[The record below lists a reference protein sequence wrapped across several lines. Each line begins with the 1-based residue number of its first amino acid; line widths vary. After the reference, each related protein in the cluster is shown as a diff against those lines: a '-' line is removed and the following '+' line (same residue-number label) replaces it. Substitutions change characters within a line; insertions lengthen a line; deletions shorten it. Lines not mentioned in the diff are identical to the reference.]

1 MNKIIKSCD
10 VCIDGNVISQELLL
24 ATFSDFILS
33 TIEKEK
39 HNVSIVLH
47 TGSVCFEAIMLACAA
62 VSNLLYNQTNAS
74 DIISQ
79 LIPGDIVLY
88 YNSYKSNSK
97 AQRYIFK
104 GFVDSPDEPPRS
116 ETGKY
121 IWLTQG
127 KNDRRL
133 LPGTCWNRIVPYLG
147 NASSMDGRGIRRDS
161 GKRNR
166 FLKSVLGIGE
176 EEIIRIS
183 DTSTVVVMTRDT
195 ANTLV
200 NGLSF
205 RFGNEEVRLTELVP
219 VSYFTENEEYPYG
232 GNPAKSEPVLK
243 ITGRVSKARELLL
256 ERGGN
261 KNVGL
266 IVSGDSIIRHGD
278 SEIPELVERQ
288 SIQYVYLCMHINSD
302 FSQKLVSSYENAS
315 LFACTKDFLLSN
327 SLGVKVKSDYTD
339 QLSAQVNAII
349 DHEVITKELPSYL
362 SWEEYRKFKRAM
374 FFIKESDYESDS
386 KDSFVMQAFSLM
398 NLFKTALFSMK
409 ALEDFIDSG
418 EIDTVEKP
426 EARLTKIEDCANSF
440 PEYLREA
447 AMTVIGTLETAYL
460 LLVDHSA
467 KENTMREI
475 ISQNFGK
482 SITIVVPKA
491 YYVTIVKSL
500 IADVAQESSCDITLV
515 TANRFTNDALY
526 DIVIVSGNATGVR
539 FDALRCQSAQYIFA
553 LLYDF
558 EKYQFKNRIRKS
570 MQREHLFNQRSTIY
584 VEDEYEDP
592 LLDAVESEVEEVE
605 TIDTELTN
613 YVGSTY
619 LNAIHNNSDTSG
631 THKSVADI
639 VAVAKFDTDEIA
651 LFTKNYKAYVLDDT
665 EHSVKE
671 VDVTDL
677 ADGDII
683 VFTRSNS
690 TTRDIVENLLGDMI
704 ESDLVSDEV
713 AKAYYEAKRWKSV
726 LTNYLKRA
734 GCSAKTLADAMIKNG
749 VSVQEATIRTW
760 LDEDAHTVRPRK
772 LDSIQQIALIA
783 GDEDLFDNA
792 ESCYAAG
799 GVIYKVRRKI
809 LKAIG
814 QAILG
819 EITGENDNS
828 DPIMRAVS
836 ERVGNAAVVLQIET
850 ITFVN
855 DTVPLNTINR
865 PISVD

>member
-47 TGSVCFEAIMLACAA
+47 TGSVCFDAIILACAA
-62 VSNLLYNQTNAS
+62 VSNLLYNQTNAN

-79 LIPGDIVLY
+79 LIPGDVVLY
-88 YNSYKSNSK
+88 YNSNKSNSK
-97 AQRYIFK
+97 AQRYTFK
-104 GFVDSPDEPPRS
+104 GFVDSPDEPPRN
-116 ETGKY
+116 ETGTY
-121 IWLTQG
+121 VWLTQG
-127 KNDRRL
+127 NSGRL
-133 LPGTCWNRIVPYLG
+133 LLPSACWNRIVPYWG
-147 NASSMDGRGIRRDS
+147 NASSMDGRGLRRDS
-161 GKRNR
+161 GNRYR
-166 FLKSVLGIGE
+166 FLKSVLGLGE

-183 DTSTVVVMTRDT
+183 DTSTVVIMARDT

-243 ITGRVSKARELLL
+243 ITGKVSKARELLL
-256 ERGGN
+256 KRGGN

-266 IVSGDSIIRHGD
+266 IVFGDSIIRLGN

-302 FSQKLVSSYENAS
+302 FSEKLVSSYENAS

-327 SLGVKVKSDYTD
+327 SLDVKVKNDYTN

-409 ALEDFIDSG
+409 ALESFIDSR

-426 EARLTKIEDCANSF
+426 EARLAKIEDCANSF
-440 PEYLREA
+440 PEYLHEA
-447 AMTVIGTLETAYL
+447 AMTVIETLETAYL

-467 KENTMREI
+467 KEDTMREI

-482 SITIVVPKA
+482 SIAIVLPKA
-491 YYVTIVKSL
+491 YYATVVKSSMDD
-500 IADVAQESSCDITLV
+500 IARENSCDITLV
-515 TANRFTNDALY
+515 TANRFNGDSLY
-526 DIVIVSGNATGVR
+526 DIIIVSGNVTGAR
-539 FDALRCQSAQYIFA
+539 FDALRCQSAQCVFA

-558 EKYQFKNRIRKS
+558 EKYQFKSRIRKS
-570 MQREHLFNQRSTIY
+570 VQTEHLFNQRSTIY
-584 VEDEYEDP
+584 IEDEYEEQ
-592 LLDAVESEVEEVE
+592 LLDPEESEVDEVE
-605 TIDTELTN
+605 AIDADLTN
-613 YVGSTY
+613 YIGATY
-619 LNAIHNNSDTSG
+619 LNTVHNNSYSPG
-631 THKSVADI
+631 AHKSVADI
-639 VAVAKFDTDEIA
+639 VAVAKFDTDEVA
-651 LFTKNYKAYVLDDT
+651 FFTKNYKAYVLDDA
-665 EHSVKE
+665 ERSVKE
-671 VDVTDL
+671 VDVTNL
-677 ADGDII
+677 SDGDII

-690 TTRDIVENLLGDMI
+690 TTRDIVENLLSDMMKNK
-704 ESDLVSDEV
+704 LVSAEV
-713 AKAYYEAKRWKSV
+713 EDAYYKAGWWKSV
-726 LTNYLKRA
+726 LTKYLKHA
-734 GCSAKTLADAMIKNG
+734 GCSAKTLADTMIENG

-760 LDEDAHTVRPRK
+760 LDDDAHTVRPRK